1 MSTRPESYGVPDMS
15 HISDTGEGNPAV
27 IFFEQEDRREIGE
40 RIRSIIADLPDN
52 IREAITL
59 RMEEV
64 PYADI
69 AKTLQIPLGTVK
81 SRVHLGLRK
90 LEEGLAG
97 YVSE

>member
-1 MSTRPESYGVPDMS
+1 
-15 HISDTGEGNPAV
+15 
-27 IFFEQEDRREIGE
+27 
-40 RIRSIIADLPDN
+40 
-52 IREAITL
+52 
-59 RMEEV
+59 MEEM

-90 LEEGLAG
+90 LEEGLAD